1 MVAGWEATVYT
12 VFRPITLT
20 SQPTHKESF
29 ERPVFGGIRWAFC
42 PIIAEWIQ
50 SLQTDMFTKLCVG
63 GVREITCATLNN
75 RGLIMAWGKSAKW
88 QHVFFSVW
96 LAGKRSLLWSGCY
109 FELIGLLD
117 MAVSLVAP
125 VKEWF
130 KEFSHFLITYMC
142 MSCDL
147 DVKESWAT
155 LNERHGATW
164 NAGCL
169 RLERSCGGDSWIN
182 MCVQADLLSFFTSG
196 ITESSSHRETQ
207 DLSLDPS
214 IVSISKGHFI
224 KFFSVIN
231 TLISLVVWYMK
242 NVMDS
247 SRRWEHWTDLTF
259 PNAATFLFS
268 SVHRLLLHPDMFET
282 VLPLYGLSL
291 CLLFIVKKISWLWCN
306 VKPWSASPLAEL

>member
-1 MVAGWEATVYT
+1 MTTCFFFCLTRRKKIFALIWVLFWANWFVRHGGFTGGSCKRVIWR
-12 VFRPITLT
+12 VFTL
-20 SQPTHKESF
+20 S
-29 ERPVFGGIRWAFC
+29 
-42 PIIAEWIQ
+42 
-50 SLQTDMFTKLCVG
+50 D
-63 GVREITCATLNN
+63 
-75 RGLIMAWGKSAKW
+75 
-88 QHVFFSVW
+88 
-96 LAGKRSLLWSGCY
+96 
-109 FELIGLLD
+109 
-117 MAVSLVAP
+117 
-125 VKEWF
+125 
-130 KEFSHFLITYMC
+130 MC

-164 NAGCL
+164 NTGCL

-259 PNAATFLFS
+259 PNAASVLFS

-306 VKPWSASPLAEL
+306 VKPWSASPSAEL